1 MLTIRDLLD
10 GTIYTLTETGYSL
23 KPILDAMVKWGTE
36 YKKKNGWNFFSI
48 EKEAKNPV
56 RKWKGALGGG
66 KAGRGKEAGRGGQLC
81 KRLLHDGDE
90 TQKIV
95 EALAEHDFSS

>member
-1 MLTIRDLLD
+1 MR
-10 GTIYTLTETGYSL
+10 GGG
-23 KPILDAMVKWGTE
+23 VGR
-36 YKKKNGWNFFSI
+36 GGGGG
-48 EKEAKNPV
+48 V
-56 RKWKGALGGG
+56 LGGG
-66 KAGRGKEAGRGGQLC
+66 RGGGATAAGRGGQLC

>member
-1 MLTIRDLLD
+1 M
-10 GTIYTLTETGYSL
+10 
-23 KPILDAMVKWGTE
+23 
-36 YKKKNGWNFFSI
+36 
-48 EKEAKNPV
+48 
-56 RKWKGALGGG
+56 GGG
-66 KAGRGKEAGRGGQLC
+66 GMVAGWGGQLC